1 MATPTLTS
9 AFFRRIARLGSTK
22 ASSKGEL
29 LASVSDVW
37 FLIFLLVP
45 ILIVVFFGFT
55 TVNQDLTISYSRLT
69 GANYLGA
76 LDPFGPVATLFVR
89 TLGVAFMAAVG
100 SLVIA
105 FPIAY
110 YLARVCRERNRGLL
124 VSLFVIPF
132 WISFVVQVYAV
143 RPWVRRDGYVGIVLD
158 RIGLGS
164 LADWIFK
171 TVGLGSPGIV
181 VPVLIY
187 IWLPFMILPLFTAI
201 LRIDPALIE
210 AAQDLGAGSWKTFWN
225 VVVPLSY
232 NGILTGTILVF
243 ITAFGS
249 FVEPKILAGSS
260 GLLIG
265 NYIQASFLE
274 FGKLPDGAAASV
286 VVLVPTIVLLYVYVA
301 YAQAPATGLAR
312 ERDRA
317 DRPGCVG
324 PPLGTLGAPTDR
336 WEEDACGRRTRT
348 GSPADDSGV
357 SESPRANFRFHRFLA
372 GPRHPAR
379 VHVRRPRRLL
389 HSSDPSHHLLIQS
402 RQQHDRL
409 ELSFPPLVCLAAG
422 LPGGL
427 VPVRRHRDDWRAFE
441 QCPYRTRRHRDLPRH
456 RAARRARD
464 RAVPVQLETVPQP
477 HAVHGAHDPEH
488 HPRVVPSG
496 LHPPRRRPLPVAL
509 PGSHLGLR
517 LCLDHRRPCDVLH
530 PDRHRRADRELAGIR
545 PLHRRGRD
553 GPRGQRDHDLLPRHD
568 SEHHAGNRLCG
579 AARLHVLVQRSRRDA
594 VPHGSRDPDAPNPIL
609 GPTLETD
616 SDSGTQRGVD
626 LDHRVIRRFHRSGE
640 QGPARGHALPFL
652 RDQRAGG
659 ARFRTF
665 GRRSLFPTRRNALN
679 RTADETRPFLRLF
692 ISASPS
698 RFSPGGGEDGRHGRR
713 RRNSCASTGFGTE
726 ARRKKD
732 SRHCDCDRHRRG
744 RVGRHRLLSVSAW
757 ARTRSDD
764 PRSRDCVRGAG
775 HHRPGW
781 HGDSHGEG
789 DRLERV
795 GRNPQ
800 CHIQLVRRPG
810 RRGPDY
816 RVRGSVHDHGPRS
829 PGRFCHPERIG
840 HVAGQPEGWHPI
852 AHGPGSSVPAFGLYE
867 RTPDRTVVHPH
878 RARDVCEQFVGG
890 QLCRDRDVLIG

>member
-29 LASVSDVW
+29 LASVSALW

-89 TLGVAFMAAVG
+89 TLGVAFLAAVG

-143 RPWVRRDGYVGIVLD
+143 LPWVRRDGYVGMVLD

-171 TVGLGSPGIV
+171 AVGLGSPGIV

-312 ERDRA
+312 E
-317 DRPGCVG
+317 
-324 PPLGTLGAPTDR
+324 
-336 WEEDACGRRTRT
+336 
-348 GSPADDSGV
+348 S
-357 SESPRANFRFHRFLA
+357 
-372 GPRHPAR
+372 
-379 VHVRRPRRLL
+379 
-389 HSSDPSHHLLIQS
+389 
-402 RQQHDRL
+402 
-409 ELSFPPLVCLAAG
+409 
-422 LPGGL
+422 
-427 VPVRRHRDDWRAFE
+427 
-441 QCPYRTRRHRDLPRH
+441 
-456 RAARRARD
+456 
-464 RAVPVQLETVPQP
+464 
-477 HAVHGAHDPEH
+477 
-488 HPRVVPSG
+488 VV
-496 LHPPRRRPLPVAL
+496 
-509 PGSHLGLR
+509 
-517 LCLDHRRPCDVLH
+517 
-530 PDRHRRADRELAGIR
+530 
-545 PLHRRGRD
+545 
-553 GPRGQRDHDLLPRHD
+553 
-568 SEHHAGNRLCG
+568 
-579 AARLHVLVQRSRRDA
+579 
-594 VPHGSRDPDAPNPIL
+594 
-609 GPTLETD
+609 
-616 SDSGTQRGVD
+616 
-626 LDHRVIRRFHRSGE
+626 
-640 QGPARGHALPFL
+640 
-652 RDQRAGG
+652 
-659 ARFRTF
+659 ARF
-665 GRRSLFPTRRNALN
+665 
-679 RTADETRPFLRLF
+679 
-692 ISASPS
+692 
-698 RFSPGGGEDGRHGRR
+698 
-713 RRNSCASTGFGTE
+713 
-726 ARRKKD
+726 
-732 SRHCDCDRHRRG
+732 
-744 RVGRHRLLSVSAW
+744 
-757 ARTRSDD
+757 
-764 PRSRDCVRGAG
+764 VRGAWG
-775 HHRPGW
+775 RLSAFLALLPIAKKKTSADDAAGGPDPPRTIRVYRSRPEELF
-781 HGDSHGEG
+781 DS
-789 DRLERV
+789 
-795 GRNPQ
+795 
-800 CHIQLVRRPG
+800 IASW
-810 RRGPDY
+810 RGPGILRAYTFVALAAFYIPLIQVIIFSFNHDNNTIVWSYPSLRWYVSPPGYQEVSSLFGDTAMIGALSNSIGIGLVVTAISLAIGLPAALAIVRY
-816 RVRGSVHDHGPRS
+816 RFSSKPFLNLMLYTGLMIPSIILGLSLLVFIRLVDDLYLWPYLGATWDFGYASIIV
-829 PGRFCHPERIG
+829 G
-840 HVAGQPEGWHPI
+840 HVTFCIPI
-852 AHGPGSSVPAFGLYE
+852 VI
-867 RTPDRTVVHPH
+867 V
-878 RARDVCEQFVGG
+878 
-890 QLCRDRDVLIG
+890 VLIVSLREFDRSIEEAAMDLGANEITTFFRVTIPNIMPGIVSAALLAFTFSFSEVVVTLFLTGAGIQTLPILFWAQLSKQIQTPELNAASTLIIGLSIVFIVLSNKVQRGGTLFRF

>member
-29 LASVSDVW
+29 LASVSAVW

-89 TLGVAFMAAVG
+89 TLGVAFLAAVG
-100 SLVIA
+100 SLAVA

-143 RPWVRRDGYVGIVLD
+143 LPWVRRDGYVGMVLD

-171 TVGLGSPGIV
+171 AVGLGSPGIV

-312 ERDRA
+312 ESVVARIVR
-317 DRPGCVG
+317 
-324 PPLGTLGAPTDR
+324 GA
-336 WEEDACGRRTRT
+336 WGRL
-348 GSPADDSGV
+348 SAL
-357 SESPRANFRFHRFLA
+357 LA
-372 GPRHPAR
+372 R
-379 VHVRRPRRLL
+379 
-389 HSSDPSHHLLIQS
+389 
-402 RQQHDRL
+402 
-409 ELSFPPLVCLAAG
+409 

-427 VPVRRHRDDWRAFE
+427 VPVRRHRDDRRAFE
-441 QCPYRTRRHRDLPRH
+441 QHRHRSRHHRDLPRH
-456 RAARRARD
+456 RVARRARD
-464 RAVPVQLETVPQP
+464 RAVPIQLETVPQP
-477 HAVHGAHDPEH
+477 HAVHRAHDPEH
-488 HPRVVPSG
+488 HPRVVPPR
-496 LHPPRRRPLPVAL
+496 LLPPGRRPLPVAL
-509 PGSHLGLR
+509 PRSRMGLR
-517 LCLDHRRPCDVLH
+517 VRVDYRGPCDVLH
-530 PDRHRRADRELAGIR
+530 PDCHRRTHRQPAGIR
-545 PLHRRGRD
+545 SLHRRGRD
-553 GPRGQRDHDLLPRHD
+553 GSRGQ
-568 SEHHAGNRLCG
+568 
-579 AARLHVLVQRSRRDA
+579 
-594 VPHGSRDPDAPNPIL
+594 
-609 GPTLETD
+609 
-616 SDSGTQRGVD
+616 
-626 LDHRVIRRFHRSGE
+626 
-640 QGPARGHALPFL
+640 
-652 RDQRAGG
+652 
-659 ARFRTF
+659 
-665 GRRSLFPTRRNALN
+665 
-679 RTADETRPFLRLF
+679 
-692 ISASPS
+692 
-698 RFSPGGGEDGRHGRR
+698 
-713 RRNSCASTGFGTE
+713 
-726 ARRKKD
+726 
-732 SRHCDCDRHRRG
+732 
-744 RVGRHRLLSVSAW
+744 
-757 ARTRSDD
+757 
-764 PRSRDCVRGAG
+764 
-775 HHRPGW
+775 
-781 HGDSHGEG
+781 
-789 DRLERV
+789 
-795 GRNPQ
+795 
-800 CHIQLVRRPG
+800 
-810 RRGPDY
+810 
-816 RVRGSVHDHGPRS
+816 
-829 PGRFCHPERIG
+829 
-840 HVAGQPEGWHPI
+840 
-852 AHGPGSSVPAFGLYE
+852 
-867 RTPDRTVVHPH
+867 
-878 RARDVCEQFVGG
+878 
-890 QLCRDRDVLIG
+890 

>member
-29 LASVSDVW
+29 LASVSSVW
-37 FLIFLLVP
+37 FLIFLLAP

-55 TVNQDLTISYSRLT
+55 TVNQDLTISYSQLT

-89 TLGVAFMAAVG
+89 TLGVALLAAVG

-143 RPWVRRDGYVGIVLD
+143 LPWVRRDGYVGMVFD

-312 ERDRA
+312 ESVVARIVRGVWA
-317 DRPGCVG
+317 RISALFLTLRKTRGPGNA
-324 PPLGTLGAPTDR
+324 LG
-336 WEEDACGRRTRT
+336 E
-348 GSPADDSGV
+348 
-357 SESPRANFRFHRFLA
+357 
-372 GPRHPAR
+372 
-379 VHVRRPRRLL
+379 
-389 HSSDPSHHLLIQS
+389 
-402 RQQHDRL
+402 
-409 ELSFPPLVCLAAG
+409 
-422 LPGGL
+422 
-427 VPVRRHRDDWRAFE
+427 
-441 QCPYRTRRHRDLPRH
+441 
-456 RAARRARD
+456 
-464 RAVPVQLETVPQP
+464 
-477 HAVHGAHDPEH
+477 
-488 HPRVVPSG
+488 
-496 LHPPRRRPLPVAL
+496 
-509 PGSHLGLR
+509 
-517 LCLDHRRPCDVLH
+517 
-530 PDRHRRADRELAGIR
+530 
-545 PLHRRGRD
+545 
-553 GPRGQRDHDLLPRHD
+553 
-568 SEHHAGNRLCG
+568 
-579 AARLHVLVQRSRRDA
+579 
-594 VPHGSRDPDAPNPIL
+594 PNPPQTI
-609 GPTLETD
+609 
-616 SDSGTQRGVD
+616 
-626 LDHRVIRRFHRSGE
+626 RVIRSRPEQLFDSLASWRGPGILRTYTFVALAAFYIPLIQVIIFSFNHDNNTIVWSYPSLRWYVSPPGYQQVPSLFGDTAMIGALLNSIGIGLVVTVISLAIGLPAALAIVRYRFSSK
-640 QGPARGHALPFL
+640 PFL
-652 RDQRAGG
+652 NLMLYTGLMIPSIILGLSLLVFVRLVDDLYLWPYLGLTWEFGYASIIVGHVTFCIPIVIVVLIVSLREFDRSIEEAAMDLGANEITTFFRITIPNIMPGIVSAALLAFTFSFSEVVVTLFLTGAGIQ
-659 ARFRTF
+659 TLPI
-665 GRRSLFPTRRNALN
+665 LFWAQLSKQIQTPELNA
-679 RTADETRPFLRLF
+679 
-692 ISASPS
+692 
-698 RFSPGGGEDGRHGRR
+698 
-713 RRNSCASTGFGTE
+713 ASTLIIGLSIVFILLANKVQRGGT
-726 ARRKKD
+726 
-732 SRHCDCDRHRRG
+732 
-744 RVGRHRLLSVSAW
+744 LF
-757 ARTRSDD
+757 
-764 PRSRDCVRGAG
+764 
-775 HHRPGW
+775 
-781 HGDSHGEG
+781 
-789 DRLERV
+789 
-795 GRNPQ
+795 
-800 CHIQLVRRPG
+800 
-810 RRGPDY
+810 
-816 RVRGSVHDHGPRS
+816 
-829 PGRFCHPERIG
+829 RF
-840 HVAGQPEGWHPI
+840 
-852 AHGPGSSVPAFGLYE
+852 
-867 RTPDRTVVHPH
+867 
-878 RARDVCEQFVGG
+878 
-890 QLCRDRDVLIG
+890 